1 MLETCVAR
9 MMIFSRRSAWSTNLD
24 ENECDMQIGTES
36 WVLRSREI
44 IDNVTSVE
52 VFRRDNDGLISKWLE
67 TGFSFLYHSGS
78 CPEEPK
84 YLKV

>member
-1 MLETCVAR
+1 
-9 MMIFSRRSAWSTNLD
+9 
-24 ENECDMQIGTES
+24 MQIGTES
-36 WVLRSREI
+36 WVLRSKEI

-84 YLKV
+84 IFKGMNPVHLNPHLYSHDNFST